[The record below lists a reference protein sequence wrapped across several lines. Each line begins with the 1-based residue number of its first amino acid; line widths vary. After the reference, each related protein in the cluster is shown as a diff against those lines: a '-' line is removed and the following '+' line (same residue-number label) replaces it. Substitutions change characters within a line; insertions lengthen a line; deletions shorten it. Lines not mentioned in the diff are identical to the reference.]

1 MMFRLRAV
9 PSAAGITSFDLA
21 TVAVVKVDLPLAEP
35 DFFAGLTGDFR
46 QGDRGGSLRDHDP
59 AWVAGHAGS
68 PGRHRHPCVA
78 NKRASMAGSSRRGRL
93 LGWFAENPATA
104 LAQAGP
110 LLVHAGSNTLHTRNF
125 RRTKSKNVAGAKP
138 ALIVLR
144 KCVTRCRQRRQTK
157 SQHRCDPWITNC
169 EQINS
174 HISHMVSPGLTDVAV
189 ATRRLAVL
197 ESSHHRIDAS
207 IDASRFSITRAPLF
221 CIGADSAMAVP

>member
-1 MMFRLRAV
+1 
-9 PSAAGITSFDLA
+9 
-21 TVAVVKVDLPLAEP
+21 
-35 DFFAGLTGDFR
+35 
-46 QGDRGGSLRDHDP
+46 
-59 AWVAGHAGS
+59 
-68 PGRHRHPCVA
+68 
-78 NKRASMAGSSRRGRL
+78 MAGSSRRGRL
-93 LGWFAENPATA
+93 FGWFAENPATA

-221 CIGADSAMAVP
+221 CIGADSAMAVPWFETGDARLSGPRAAIREADVGVSRQFPPPALIAIVGERMILRARLVGREHGSR